1 MPGQGDSR
9 NRRRNRDTAISATQ
23 KVAARRRRAPGEL
36 YVAQTDDLAAIEVL
50 LVQAGESAGIAGG
63 GLDAPGACW
72 IGASLGDVG
81 ADAGGRAGIALAGVI
96 GIETIVDTAVIRS
109 LAVAQAMRRR
119 GIGAALV
126 GAARKAAHTRGARRL
141 YALGPRGQDSSGRDY
156 LLRFGFEPVV
166 PTAMLEDL
174 DGTFTASYL
183 RGHPERL
190 ARIDALGLDISR
202 DGMIER

>member
-1 MPGQGDSR
+1 
-9 NRRRNRDTAISATQ
+9 
-23 KVAARRRRAPGEL
+23 
-36 YVAQTDDLAAIEVL
+36 LAAIEVL
-50 LVQAGESAGIAGG
+50 LVQAGESAGIAVG

-72 IGASLGDVG
+72 IGASIGDVG
-81 ADAGGRAGIALAGVI
+81 ADAIGDAAGGTGILLAGVI

-141 YALGPRGQDSSGRDY
+141 YALGPRGQDSSARDY
-156 LLRFGFEPVV
+156 LLRFGFEPVI
-166 PTAMLEDL
+166 PTAMLEEL

-183 RGHPERL
+183 RARPERL

-202 DGMIER
+202 DGMIVR